1 MKRFLY
7 ILVLLIMLPVQLLQA
22 EEWWEKQKYLVY
34 SPRYFGANAFP
45 FPELMDGKLSARWEI
60 EVRGEYHTM
69 KGDQTKDLFA
79 RLYIPIAKG
88 KAGVSVSGVV
98 QEWYKTSPEV
108 RDERHAVEV
117 ESPIP
122 CFGDVI
128 VNCYYQVIES
138 ERWADL
144 VVSANI
150 KTASGGRLCDA
161 RYTDA
166 ASYWFDLNAGRDLWR
181 NADRTAFVRADAL
194 LGFYCW
200 MTNDSKH
207 RQDDAILY
215 GGGLSGGWR
224 GLSGK
229 VDVCGFHGYRN
240 NGDSPLLLRTTVEYE
255 IKNNVI
261 SFRYRHGLHDY
272 LYDSFSLAYIRC
284 F

>member
-45 FPELMDGKLSARWEI
+45 FPELMDGKLPARWEI

-166 ASYWFDLNAGRDLWR
+166 ASYWKRFETSPRRCHPLRRRIERRLAGAERQSR
-181 NADRTAFVRADAL
+181 RVRIP
-194 LGFYCW
+194 W
-200 MTNDSKH
+200 
-207 RQDDAILY
+207 
-215 GGGLSGGWR
+215 LS
-224 GLSGK
+224 
-229 VDVCGFHGYRN
+229 
-240 NGDSPLLLRTTVEYE
+240 E
-255 IKNNVI
+255 
-261 SFRYRHGLHDY
+261 
-272 LYDSFSLAYIRC
+272 
-284 F
+284 

>member
-1 MKRFLY
+1 
-7 ILVLLIMLPVQLLQA
+7 
-22 EEWWEKQKYLVY
+22 
-34 SPRYFGANAFP
+34 
-45 FPELMDGKLSARWEI
+45 MDGKLPSRWEI

-69 KGDQTKDLFA
+69 EGDQTKDLFA
-79 RLYIPIAKG
+79 RLYIPIAGG

-117 ESPIP
+117 ESPIA

-128 VNCYYQVIES
+128 VNCYYQVVES
-138 ERWADL
+138 ARWADL
-144 VVSANI
+144 VVSANL

-166 ASYWFDLNAGRDLWR
+166 ASYWFDLNAGRDLWHTP
-181 NADRTAFVRADAL
+181 DRAAFIRADVL

-215 GGGLSGGWR
+215 GGGLSGGWQ
-224 GLSGK
+224 GLSG
-229 VDVCGFHGYRN
+229 
-240 NGDSPLLLRTTVEYE
+240 
-255 IKNNVI
+255 
-261 SFRYRHGLHDY
+261 
-272 LYDSFSLAYIRC
+272 
-284 F
+284 